1 MRVALYQ
8 DPRGGGVGGGE
19 YVVAVLAEELRR
31 RGHAVDYV
39 HHQERGFAAKVA
51 DAFGTDLSGVGE
63 RALPTN
69 PGRWDTPDAPVWRR
83 RAAMRGWM
91 RDASAGYDLFVCTTH
106 APPPVCHAKAGVL
119 YVLFPFF
126 DRRASWPWNAPGGGW
141 AWARRRLYEA
151 WWRERLGSYRAAAAI
166 SEFTR
171 RWTRDYWGVDP
182 VVIHPPVEVSDY
194 AQAPK
199 EDRVAVVGRFT
210 PVKRQAELV
219 RAFAAGGPSGWAM
232 SCVGGLG
239 DADGDRAYFT
249 EVEVAAAGAPVELAV
264 NAPRDRLRAELG
276 RARVFWHA
284 MGLDAPAPHLEEHF
298 GIATVE
304 AMAAGCVP
312 VVPARGGQPEI
323 VTDGETGF
331 LCHEIGEYAVRT
343 AELAAD
349 PARAARMAAAARDAA
364 AAFGRPMFVARMMK
378 LLGLPPLAAVHG
390 APCTAAS
397 GEKSYHPGS
406 EPA

>member
-8 DPRGGGVGGGE
+8 DPRGGGIGGGE
-19 YVVAVLAEELRR
+19 YVVAVLAEALRT

-39 HHQERGFAAKVA
+39 HHQEPGFAAKVA
-51 DAFGTDLSGVGE
+51 DAFATNLSGVGE
-63 RALPTN
+63 RVMPRD
-69 PGRWDTPDAPVWRR
+69 PGRWDAPDAPAWRR

-106 APPPVCHAKAGVL
+106 APPPVCHATAGVL

-126 DRRASWPWNAPGGGW
+126 DRRASWPWTVPGGGW

-151 WWRERLGSYRAAAAI
+151 WWRERMGSYRATAAI

-171 RWTRDYWGVDP
+171 RWTRDYWGVDAA
-182 VVIHPPVEVSDY
+182 VIHPPVEVSDY
-194 AQAPK
+194 APGVK

-210 PVKRQAELV
+210 PVKRQLEMV
-219 RAFAAGGPSGWAM
+219 RAFVAGRPAGWSM
-232 SCVGGLG
+232 GCVGGLG
-239 DADGDRAYFT
+239 DAEREYFR
-249 EVEVAAAGAPVELAV
+249 EVEHAAAGAPVELTA
-264 NAPRDRLRAELG
+264 NAPRERLRAELG
-276 RARVFWHA
+276 RSRVFWHA
-284 MGLDAPAPHLEEHF
+284 MGLDAAAPHLEEHF

-331 LCHEIGEYAVRT
+331 LCREFGEYALRT

-349 PARAARMAAAARDAA
+349 PLRAARMAAAARDAA
-364 AAFGRPMFVARMMK
+364 SAFARPVFVARMMN
-378 LLGLPPLAAVHG
+378 LVAAACGVAG
-390 APCTAAS
+390 DAA
-397 GEKSYHPGS
+397 
-406 EPA
+406 